1 MKKKVFMM
9 LSCITAVAIATFVG
23 TKALKP
29 NVNDLLL
36 QNVEALSQDGDSGM
50 TCDNINGYKSWALK
64 GFLKQ
69 KREFYD
75 CCYKLQEGYSPEGNC
90 RK

>member
-1 MKKKVFMM
+1 M

-50 TCDNINGYKSWALK
+50 TCDNIRPPATI
-64 GFLKQ
+64 F
-69 KREFYD
+69 RPI
-75 CCYKLQEGYSPEGNC
+75 CISPFRNVPAVITTLFA
-90 RK
+90 